1 MCVNYQMHH
10 SDVCPPYFKLY
21 DSWST
26 HTPTCMD
33 TYMYGQ
39 KCFRTDYYF
48 RSGRTCRYEP

>member
-33 TYMYGQ
+33 RNVSAQIIIFVPVVHVGMNHR
-39 KCFRTDYYF
+39 K
-48 RSGRTCRYEP
+48 